1 MHKRLIFAVI
11 FLLVI
16 ALVSVHAQT
25 NPDYAIVNVADSVS
39 ADQSQLILVV
49 TIENLGTAATVPT
62 QLITRLNGESD
73 LVLNIQT
80 IAPLDA
86 GEIIEETISLSVDD
100 FPANGAQSILV
111 SVGLDNLEAPEAATL
126 ENNVWTVD
134 ITIGVSDDIT
144 LLDVEGGE
152 YTVLGYVFT
161 REDAAIY
168 LVMFAAIVLMLWL
181 VSVVLRL
188 LFRRPPRFGTW
199 QPPYGLM
206 PMYDQ
211 NTVEGRRQAWQT
223 LAQNSLLLAAPTEGN
238 LHPVKM
244 LVGTDGGNLH
254 NWKITALRLSQYD
267 TYGRIARSQA
277 VADKRWVKRLNSVM
291 KKRTTQT
298 EEKVQKMLRP
308 VAGGLVRQFR
318 KRVNKKN
325 GFLPISLD
333 VRFEGKHGEVRIVFE
348 LYQCQGRAWYRL
360 DQWEPTMMVV
370 AQTMQENFT
379 FTIHGRLNNEKMNEF
394 FDRLR
399 DDVIWLLLEMV
410 RVEEWSHQ
418 PLPAPENSREAFNVP
433 DTLSGMQ
440 PIHDDSQPY
449 PSGA

>member
-1 MHKRLIFAVI
+1 MHKRLIFVVS
-11 FLLVI
+11 FLL
-16 ALVSVHAQT
+16 LVSLVPLHAQA

-39 ADQSQLILVV
+39 SDQSQLILVV
-49 TIENLGTAATVPT
+49 TIENLGAAATVPT
-62 QLITRLNGESD
+62 QLITRLNGESE
-73 LVLNIQT
+73 LELSIQT
-80 IAPLDA
+80 VEPLGA
-86 GEIIEETISLSVDD
+86 GEIVEETINLSVDD
-100 FPANGAQSILV
+100 FPTNGAQSILI
-111 SVGLDNLEAPEAATL
+111 SVGLDGIEASTATTL

-134 ITIGVSDDIT
+134 ITIGVADDIT
-144 LLDVEGGE
+144 LLDVKGSE
-152 YTVLGYVFT
+152 YTVLGYVFS
-161 REDAAIY
+161 REDAALY
-168 LVMFAAIVLMLWL
+168 LVMFAAIVIMLWL
-181 VSVVLRL
+181 LSVVLRL
-188 LFRRPPRFGTW
+188 LFRRPARFGTW

-211 NTVEGRRQAWQT
+211 NTMEGRRQAWQT
-223 LAQNSLLLAAPTEGN
+223 HAQNSLLLAAPNDGN

-244 LVGTDGGNLH
+244 LIGTDGGNLH

-277 VADKRWVKRLNSVM
+277 VADKKWVKRLNNVL
-291 KKRTTQT
+291 KKRTMQT

-308 VAGGLVRQFR
+308 VAGGLVREFR
-318 KRVNKKN
+318 KKVNKKN

-394 FDRLR
+394 SDRLR
-399 DDVIWLLLEMV
+399 DDIIWLLLEMV

-418 PLPAPENSREAFNVP
+418 PQPAAEKPREAFNIP